1 METEAE
7 ELIKSLIMASTQTVG
22 EESCCSV
29 GCTDIA
35 VVRWWLSEGK
45 TGRPEKPQTET
56 GGVGWVVVESAA
68 VMGGGWEATM

>member
-22 EESCCSV
+22 EEEEESCCSI

-35 VVRWWLSEGK
+35 VRLLLSEGK

-56 GGVGWVVVESAA
+56 GGVGWVVESTAAA
-68 VMGGGWEATM
+68 VTM

>member
-22 EESCCSV
+22 EEEEESCCSI

-35 VVRWWLSEGK
+35 VRLLMLSEGK

-56 GGVGWVVVESAA
+56 GGVGWVVESAA
-68 VMGGGWEATM
+68 AAVTM